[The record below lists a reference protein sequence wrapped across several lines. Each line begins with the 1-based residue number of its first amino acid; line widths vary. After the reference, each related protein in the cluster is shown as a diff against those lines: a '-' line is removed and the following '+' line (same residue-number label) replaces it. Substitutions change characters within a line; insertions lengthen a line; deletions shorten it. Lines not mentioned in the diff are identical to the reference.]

1 VKTDSMRFDPS
12 GQNERETNSY
22 KIIDREPNSYKINER
37 EPNSYKIIDREPNSY
52 KIIDREPNSF
62 KINDRET
69 NSFNINDLF
78 QSFIGSAAISY
89 ANGTEED
96 DKEDSTTEL
105 DSHAN
110 MPVVRPADVKASTP
124 DYDSMQIHVLDA
136 ALKYEC
142 LRHVHG
148 EYFPIFQLQ
157 NQQNWR

>member
-1 VKTDSMRFDPS
+1 VQTDSMRFDPS
-12 GQNERETNSY
+12 GQN
-22 KIIDREPNSYKINER
+22 
-37 EPNSYKIIDREPNSY
+37 DREPNSY
-52 KIIDREPNSF
+52 KIIDRETNSF
-62 KINDRET
+62 K
-69 NSFNINDLF
+69 INDLF

-96 DKEDSTTEL
+96 DKKEDSTTEL